1 MNLISIKS
9 TLHASFSGTLP
20 PNSAVLFYTSVEAY
34 LVSAHLSTGT
44 IAISLIVIV
53 STPSGKFAQSL
64 STKKQYSVETS
75 M

>member
-20 PNSAVLFYTSVEAY
+20 PNSAVLFYTSVGAH
-34 LVSAHLSTGT
+34 LVSAHLSTGI
-44 IAISLIVIV
+44 IAVSLIV